1 MVVLGLPRWLSG
13 KESTCNA
20 GAGGDVSLIPGLGR
34 SPRGGHG
41 NPLQYSCL
49 ENPMEPGG
57 LQSIGS
63 QRVEHDWSDLA
74 LTHMHDLYSSR
85 TIFINRCLGRELQH
99 SNIQD
104 IFFLYADLSER
115 PCLYC
120 LSLLWHFYGF
130 GPYSLY
136 LGNSRHVMEGTVMIN
151 LDGNMPSPRDVCPF
165 SKGTVSYHTTVPS
178 MNWCWEALLF
188 LHVFMISHSVLV
200 SLLKWEFGN
209 SRQVRILG

>member
-1 MVVLGLPRWLSG
+1 
-13 KESTCNA
+13 
-20 GAGGDVSLIPGLGR
+20 
-34 SPRGGHG
+34 
-41 NPLQYSCL
+41 
-49 ENPMEPGG
+49 
-57 LQSIGS
+57 
-63 QRVEHDWSDLA
+63 
-74 LTHMHDLYSSR
+74 MHDLYSSR
-85 TIFINRCLGRELQH
+85 TIFINRRLGRELQH

-151 LDGNMPSPRDVCPF
+151 LDGNMPSPRDVCPV

-178 MNWCWEALLF
+178 MNRCWEALLF

-200 SLLKWEFGN
+200 SLLK
-209 SRQVRILG
+209 